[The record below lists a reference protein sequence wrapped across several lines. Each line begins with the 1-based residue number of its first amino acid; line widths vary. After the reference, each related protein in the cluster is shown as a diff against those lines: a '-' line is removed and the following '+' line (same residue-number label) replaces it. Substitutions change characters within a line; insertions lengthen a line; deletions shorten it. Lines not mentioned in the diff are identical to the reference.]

1 MSVALG
7 KRNSINAELITPSK
21 RFRMSNP
28 SDNAVID
35 LVNNSWDNNLDRLT
49 ALFRRIDQG
58 ILATALHNCGN
69 NLEKSIELIGSMK
82 STGKATSMA
91 EKVI

>member
-7 KRNSINAELITPSK
+7 KRNSINADLITPAK
-21 RFRMSNP
+21 RFRTSNS

-35 LVNNSWDNNLDRLT
+35 LVNNAWDNNLDRLT

-58 ILATALHNCGN
+58 ILATALRNCGN
-69 NLEKSIELIGSMK
+69 NLEKAIELIGSM
-82 STGKATSMA
+82 
-91 EKVI
+91 